1 MAETALTFGSV
12 TRLIGRYRGLILPV
26 GAAMMIIVVL
36 VPLPAVVMDVLLA
49 ANIALAAV
57 ILLTAIA
64 VSSPLEFSVF
74 PSVLLGATLLR
85 LVLNIASTRLI
96 LTAGKDGAGIAQAG
110 LAAGHVIWSFSHM
123 VTSGSLAVGVIL
135 FAMIAIIQFV
145 VITKGAGRISEVA
158 ARFVLDAMPGKQMA
172 IDADLSAGSIDESA
186 ARRRRKQ
193 IASEADFYGAMDGA
207 SKFVRGDAIA
217 AVIITLVNIFGGLYM
232 GLVQR
237 GWSLV
242 QTLELFTR
250 LTIGD
255 GLVTQ
260 IPALLVSVS
269 AALIVSRT
277 MARTDFSKQVIKQLT
292 SKPAALAVTSIFL
305 AALMFTALPTLPL
318 LAMSVGCGVM
328 AFVLSRKRPGRSQ
341 AEVEEIPQVSS
352 GAADIKVR
360 ELLAV
365 DPMRMDVGFALIDL
379 VDSRKGGEMLK
390 RITALRRQVAIE
402 LGLVI
407 PPIRVTDDMRLKS
420 HQYVIKIR
428 GAKVAEG
435 RSYPNQLLA
444 IPKDNATGELTGRRI
459 TEPAFGG
466 SAVWITPDQR
476 SRAESMNYTVVGPTV
491 AIMTHLT
498 ETIRAHAP
506 RLLSRQQVVAM
517 LDLLAENAEALVR
530 EVREKVPLSKI
541 RKVLQRLLAER
552 VSVRDME
559 TILEYLIEQVPQG
572 GNVETLTEGV
582 RQTLS
587 PSIRINSVASVR
599 IDK

>member
-1 MAETALTFGSV
+1 MVETDLTFGSV

-36 VPLPAVVMDVLLA
+36 VPMPPMIMDVLLA

-74 PSVLLGATLLR
+74 PSVLLGATLFR

-96 LTAGKDGAGIAQAG
+96 LTAGKDGAGLAQAS

-135 FAMIAIIQFV
+135 FVMIAVIQFV
-145 VITKGAGRISEVA
+145 VITNGAGRISEVA

-172 IDADLSAGSIDESA
+172 IDADLNAGSIDESA

-193 IASEADFYGAMDGA
+193 IAHEADFYGAMDGA

-217 AVIITLVNIFGGLYM
+217 AVLITLVNIFGGLYM

-292 SKPAALAVTSIFL
+292 SKPSALAVTSIFL
-305 AALMFTALPTLPL
+305 AVLMFTALPTLPL
-318 LAMSVGCGVM
+318 LAMSVGCGAM
-328 AFVLSRKRPGRSQ
+328 AFVLSRKRPGRSSVEADQ
-341 AEVEEIPQVSS
+341 APQVSA
-352 GAADIKVR
+352 GTTDIKVR

-365 DPMRMDVGFALIDL
+365 DPMRIDVGFALIDL
-379 VDSRKGGEMLK
+379 IDIRKGGEMLK

-435 RSYPNQLLA
+435 KSYPGQLLA
-444 IPKDNATGELTGRRI
+444 IPKNNATGELAGRRI
-459 TEPAFGG
+459 TEPAFNG
-466 SAVWITPDQR
+466 SAVWITADQM
-476 SRAESMNYTVVGPTV
+476 SQAESMNYAVVGPEA
-491 AIMTHLT
+491 AIIRHLV
-498 ETIRAHAP
+498 ETIYAHAP
-506 RLLSRQQVVAM
+506 RLLSRQQVVEM
-517 LDLLAENAEALVR
+517 LDLLSENAEALVR
-530 EVREKVPLSKI
+530 EVRDKVPISKI
-541 RKVLQRLLAER
+541 RKVLQGLLVER
-552 VSVRDME
+552 VSVRDTE
-559 TILEYLIEQVPQG
+559 TIMEYLIEQVPQG

-587 PSIRINSVASVR
+587 QSIQINSAASVR